1 MAAGSG
7 LANMHNYFTSIYES
21 RYVSGVVAGMKL
33 NEMIADGKITED
45 TANLRG
51 GKITPEQANAVARLT
66 QVYINV
72 IKLEV
77 NAGTRVAEIV
87 GK

>member
-1 MAAGSG
+1 MQTIK
-7 LANMHNYFTSIYES
+7 NM
-21 RYVSGVVAGMKL
+21 L
-33 NEMIADGKITED
+33 EMITED
-45 TANLRG
+45 TTNLRG

-77 NAGTRVAEIV
+77 NAGSRVADII

>member
-1 MAAGSG
+1 MQTVK
-7 LANMHNYFTSIYES
+7 NMLK
-21 RYVSGVVAGMKL
+21 M
-33 NEMIADGKITED
+33 ITED

>member
-1 MAAGSG
+1 M
-7 LANMHNYFTSIYES
+7 L
-21 RYVSGVVAGMKL
+21 
-33 NEMIADGKITED
+33 EMITED
-45 TANLRG
+45 TTNLRG

-77 NAGTRVAEIV
+77 NAGSRVADII

>member
-1 MAAGSG
+1 MQTVN
-7 LANMHNYFTSIYES
+7 NM
-21 RYVSGVVAGMKL
+21 L
-33 NEMIADGKITED
+33 EMITED
-45 TANLRG
+45 TANLRA

-66 QVYINV
+66 QVYINI

-77 NAGTRVAEIV
+77 NSGARVSGIV